1 MATGNFL
8 WEKNMKVSEM
18 IARVDE
24 IRPNAFSSSIKLEW
38 MQELLA
44 KVKEEVWDTHE
55 DVQTEDLYVKYSRT
69 EDEINMNSEINVPA
83 SHMDFVEYWLM
94 GKIDL
99 ANTDYERYSNSLVLF
114 NSAYL
119 NYRQWYNRNYMPK
132 EVI

>member
-1 MATGNFL
+1 
-8 WEKNMKVSEM
+8 MKVKEM

-24 IRPNAFSSSIKLEW
+24 IRPNAFTEDTKLGW
-38 MQELLA
+38 MQELFA

-55 DVQTEDLYVKYSRT
+55 DIRAEDLYVKYSKKEDVIT
-69 EDEINMNSEINVPA
+69 EESEIKIPG
-83 SHMDFVEYWLM
+83 SHLDFVEYYLM

-114 NSAYL
+114 NGAYL

>member
-1 MATGNFL
+1 
-8 WEKNMKVSEM
+8 MKVNEM

-24 IRPNAFSSSIKLEW
+24 IRPNAFSETIKLEW

-55 DVQTEDLYVKYSRT
+55 DIQTEDLYVKYSRT

>member
-1 MATGNFL
+1 
-8 WEKNMKVSEM
+8 MKVNEM

-24 IRPNAFSSSIKLEW
+24 IRPNAFSQETKLGW
-38 MQELLA
+38 MNELFA

-55 DVQTEDLYVKYSRT
+55 EVNSEDLYVKYSKV
-69 EDEINMNSEINVPA
+69 EDEISGMSEINVPV
-83 SHMDFVEYWLM
+83 SHLDFVEYFLM

-99 ANTDYERYSNSLVLF
+99 ANADYERYSNSLVLF
-114 NSAYL
+114 NTAYL